1 MQLNDEEKPYSL
13 SVMEEY
19 CKENIDKHNV
29 DPIIREAFYEGIIG
43 GDIAFIYLRIAQMEE
58 GMEKISGRQIAKEV
72 GVSPSVI
79 VKYRK
84 PDRFEINQKKY
95 IQLLLKTH
103 LKDMLDLWE
112 KSNFNQALADY
123 INKYRWFQVKNGD
136 NNVVQKGDYILNNE
150 VTKDVCRKIYRE
162 MLYERIKKSRN
173 INVDTDWIFSVDII
187 KENGET
193 NANIKCVTLGVEK
206 VAEIKCT
213 KGRMVHELVYKM
225 QNIIA
230 GLLSVKG
237 TQSNVFLQR
246 SNNRKVRLAMEYLA
260 LVNSRVFLL

>member
-43 GDIAFIYLRIAQMEE
+43 VDIAFIYLRIAQMKE
-58 GMEKISGRQIAKEV
+58 GVEKISGRQIAKEV

-84 PDRFEINQKKY
+84 PDRLELNQKIY

-112 KSNFNQALADY
+112 KTNFNQALADY
-123 INKYRWFQVKNGD
+123 INKYRSFQVKNG
-136 NNVVQKGDYILNNE
+136 NANVVQKGEYILNNE

-162 MLYERIKKSRN
+162 MLDERIKKLRN
-173 INVDTDWIFSVDII
+173 INEDTDWIFSVDVI
-187 KENGET
+187 KDKGET
-193 NANIKCVTLGVEK
+193 NAKIKCVTLGVDR
-206 VAEIKCT
+206 VAEISCT
-213 KGRMVHELVYKM
+213 KERMVHELVYKM
-225 QNIIA
+225 QNIIS

-237 TQSNVFLQR
+237 SQSNIFLQR
-246 SNNRKVRLAMEYLA
+246 SNNRKVRLAMEYLS
-260 LVNSRVFLL
+260 LVNVRVFLV